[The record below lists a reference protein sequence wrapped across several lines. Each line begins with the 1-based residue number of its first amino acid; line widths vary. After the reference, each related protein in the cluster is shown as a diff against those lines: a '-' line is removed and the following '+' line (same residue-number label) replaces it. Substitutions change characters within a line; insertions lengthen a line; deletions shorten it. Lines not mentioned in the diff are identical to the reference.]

1 VEVLKLCHL
10 EEFVGQLDEVAHW
23 EQVMSPGEQQRL
35 AFARALLY
43 KPEWLFLDE
52 ATAAL
57 DDATQDSL
65 YALVKDRLPNTSIV
79 SIAHRE
85 DVKHFHSK
93 VLELTADGKYQLE
106 MVAA

>member
-1 VEVLKLCHL
+1 LKVCRL
-10 EEFVGQLDEVAHW
+10 EDFVGRLDEVAHW

-43 KPEWLFLDE
+43 QPAWLFLDE

-57 DDATQDSL
+57 DDATQDYLYSL
-65 YALVKDRLPNTSIV
+65 IKSRLPNTTMV
-79 SIAHRE
+79 SIAHRA

-93 VLELTADGKYQLE
+93 VLSLDAEGGYHLE
-106 MVAA
+106 WVNT